1 MKKLLSILALS
12 ILMVSCELETSGNKE
27 LDGYWQMEQV
37 DTLSTGGVADTRES
51 LVFWGIQGKL
61 LQIRYSEGG
70 NYLGEGM
77 FFRFSREDSYLRL
90 YSPVLHHLYET
101 DEPIEDVEILKPF
114 GIFNLE
120 EVFYLEVLNDDALVV
135 SNDQLRLYFRRY

>member
-70 NYLGEGM
+70 NYLGEGL

-114 GIFNLE
+114 GIYNLE

>member
-70 NYLGEGM
+70 NYLGEGL

-90 YSPVLHHLYET
+90 YSPVFHHLYET

>member
-12 ILMVSCELETSGNKE
+12 MLMVSCELETSGNKE

-70 NYLGEGM
+70 NYLGEGL